1 LSSQN
6 IFPDPTAA
14 DIISCSF
21 SATQRG
27 HRLAVALTIFYV
39 EQPKYILN
47 MRVVAFSFLFVFA
60 FVAPMFV
67 SADEQSL
74 SLAAL
79 PLVLDVTTS
88 SSDMLTHY
96 GNPATG
102 CEKDEM
108 PFRIQDV
115 PGMICAPKCALGQ
128 CPSDVPDGVT
138 ATPTCALKTASGT
151 SYCAL
156 LCEPSTTTTSSLRG
170 ATDQDDS
177 PCGPDATCQPIQGL
191 GICTYPDAAVRV
203 EA

>member
-1 LSSQN
+1 
-6 IFPDPTAA
+6 
-14 DIISCSF
+14 
-21 SATQRG
+21 
-27 HRLAVALTIFYV
+27 
-39 EQPKYILN
+39 
-47 MRVVAFSFLFVFA
+47 MRVVASSFLCLFA
-60 FVAPMFV
+60 FVAPMFA
-67 SADEQSL
+67 SADEQSSFL
-74 SLAAL
+74 PAL
-79 PLVLDVTTS
+79 PLVLDVATS
-88 SSDMLTHY
+88 SSFDMLTHY
-96 GNPATG
+96 GNPTTG

-138 ATPTCALKTASGT
+138 ATPTCALKTSSGT

-156 LCEPSTTTTSSLRG
+156 LCEPSSASSSSSSLRG